1 MVPTILLVDDDY
13 DIRTVLRLVL
23 EHAGYSVLV
32 AADGEEALDAFKQ
45 HQDCVALLLTDVAMP
60 RMNGVDLADHILKFD
75 SHVPVVFMSGSMMNA
90 DRGFGC
96 IAKPFKPAELIGR
109 VRNVLEERELRMKS
123 SAAS

>member
-1 MVPTILLVDDDY
+1 
-13 DIRTVLRLVL
+13 
-23 EHAGYSVLV
+23 
-32 AADGEEALDAFKQ
+32 
-45 HQDCVALLLTDVAMP
+45 
-60 RMNGVDLADHILKFD
+60 
-75 SHVPVVFMSGSMMNA
+75 MNA